1 MINRTLIRTKV
12 VQTLFSHY
20 YNEEGN
26 SLLSSKKNLLD
37 SFDDTYS
44 LYMLML
50 DFVNEIVRAADDKI
64 AFEEE
69 RAKVLHQPYTA
80 NVNFVN
86 NRFAAQIF
94 NNRVLRSYVDEHKLS
109 WDAAH
114 ENVRLLWKQ
123 IQESNCYKEYMQIE
137 QPTYQDDKT
146 VWRKIVSDVLANNDD
161 LCSALEELEVALDHK
176 DWTTDYNV
184 VLSYIV
190 KTIKRFQEDN
200 GANQALL
207 EMFDSEEELNF
218 GKQLLKAAIDHYD
231 EYTSLIEAHLQNW
244 DINRIAYMDKIILL
258 TALAE
263 ILTCPN
269 IPLEIT
275 MNEYIEI
282 AKDYSTEKS
291 YQFINAILDEIVRKL
306 KKENKLLKAVVLD

>member
-1 MINRTLIRTKV
+1 
-12 VQTLFSHY
+12 
-20 YNEEGN
+20 
-26 SLLSSKKNLLD
+26 
-37 SFDDTYS
+37 
-44 LYMLML
+44 
-50 DFVNEIVRAADDKI
+50 
-64 AFEEE
+64 
-69 RAKVLHQPYTA
+69 
-80 NVNFVN
+80 
-86 NRFAAQIF
+86 
-94 NNRVLRSYVDEHKLS
+94 
-109 WDAAH
+109 
-114 ENVRLLWKQ
+114 
-123 IQESNCYKEYMQIE
+123 MQIE

-263 ILTCPN
+263 IITCPN

-306 KKENKLLKAVVLD
+306 KKENKLVKAVVIN

>member
-1 MINRTLIRTKV
+1 MRKV
-12 VQTLFSHY
+12 KFFY
-20 YNEEGN
+20 
-26 SLLSSKKNLLD
+26 
-37 SFDDTYS
+37 
-44 LYMLML
+44 
-50 DFVNEIVRAADDKI
+50 
-64 AFEEE
+64 
-69 RAKVLHQPYTA
+69 
-80 NVNFVN
+80 
-86 NRFAAQIF
+86 
-94 NNRVLRSYVDEHKLS
+94 NRVLRSYVDEHKLS

-306 KKENKLLKAVVLD
+306 KKENKLLKAVVIN